1 MLPELRPEQDDA
13 SNPGLSG
20 LIAAAADVCRKP
32 LRHAVVLLDADHPD
46 QPIGLADLLDRGDD
60 LSCGSSVEIRK
71 GCVGLIRIWN
81 GLYRSGDD
89 LNLMLGWWDQPDRPL
104 LWQGQHPVWMDG
116 NTGQRCSA
124 PQDAAP
130 LEALTRRLRALLFG
144 YARASEGYS
153 AMSVV
158 APRLELETRRA
169 YLPRIPVRY
178 FGVAGAQALRR
189 RSSSASSTFS

>member
-46 QPIGLADLLDRGDD
+46 QPIGLADLLDRGDEMRLRLECRDQDGVRWADQD
-60 LSCGSSVEIRK
+60 LE
-71 GCVGLIRIWN
+71 LE
-81 GLYRSGDD
+81 LYRSGDD

-130 LEALTRRLRALLFG
+130 LEALTRRLRALLCG
-144 YARASEGYS
+144 
-153 AMSVV
+153 
-158 APRLELETRRA
+158 
-169 YLPRIPVRY
+169 
-178 FGVAGAQALRR
+178 
-189 RSSSASSTFS
+189 

>member
-32 LRHAVVLLDADHPD
+32 LRHAVVLLGADHPD

-60 LSCGSSVEIRK
+60 LRLRLECRDQEGVRWADQDLE
-71 GCVGLIRIWN
+71 LE
-81 GLYRSGDD
+81 LYRSGDD

-130 LEALTRRLRALLFG
+130 LEALTRRLRALLCG
-144 YARASEGYS
+144 
-153 AMSVV
+153 
-158 APRLELETRRA
+158 
-169 YLPRIPVRY
+169 
-178 FGVAGAQALRR
+178 
-189 RSSSASSTFS
+189 